1 MSSAITT
8 CSSPISLNV
17 VGPVSFTT
25 ATTPAP
31 SAKSS
36 VEPSIFPVPGL
47 SLEDKNLIYQEVEE
61 PHIGGMILEIA
72 GYQQETSH
80 DSPPVSLLIFD
91 ELFLTCINRN
101 LNQGSSTCTLLTL
114 KSISGFHGERRIVNH
129 Y

>member
-17 VGPVSFTT
+17 VGPLSFTT

-61 PHIGGMILEIA
+61 PHIGSMILEISA
-72 GYQQETSH
+72 R
-80 DSPPVSLLIFD
+80 D
-91 ELFLTCINRN
+91 
-101 LNQGSSTCTLLTL
+101 
-114 KSISGFHGERRIVNH
+114 
-129 Y
+129 